1 MLPDEKNYSGADIE
15 SIVKEAVKQLFVSN
29 MQSGLDE
36 SQWKKLSMGDLERV
50 IVSTPSSY
58 NSQKK
63 KLDAML
69 EKLKELDVKSAT

>member
-1 MLPDEKNYSGADIE
+1 
-15 SIVKEAVKQLFVSN
+15 
-29 MQSGLDE
+29 
-36 SQWKKLSMGDLERV
+36 MGDLEKV
-50 IVSTPSSY
+50 IATTPSSY